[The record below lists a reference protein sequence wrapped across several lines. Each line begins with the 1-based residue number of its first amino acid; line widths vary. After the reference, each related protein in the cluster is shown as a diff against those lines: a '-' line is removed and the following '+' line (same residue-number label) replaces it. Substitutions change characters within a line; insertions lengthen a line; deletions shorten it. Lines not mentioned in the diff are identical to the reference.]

1 MFVLNS
7 IEEALWIE
15 FVENLLLF
23 FVLRKLS
30 QVPDPRLY
38 GQECRHFVT
47 YSFTKVKV
55 ICGDKGIPQPELD
68 NGYRSNLLF
77 SGLEEDPNRES
88 DSISIIC
95 RGAQLLYVV
104 RHGIAIPSR
113 RP

>member
-1 MFVLNS
+1 M
-7 IEEALWIE
+7 A
-15 FVENLLLF
+15 
-23 FVLRKLS
+23 RKPS
-30 QVPDPRLY
+30 
-38 GQECRHFVT
+38 FVT
-47 YSFTKVKV
+47 YSFTKVRV
-55 ICGDKGIPQPELD
+55 ICGDKGILQPELD
-68 NGYRSNLLF
+68 NGYRSTLLF